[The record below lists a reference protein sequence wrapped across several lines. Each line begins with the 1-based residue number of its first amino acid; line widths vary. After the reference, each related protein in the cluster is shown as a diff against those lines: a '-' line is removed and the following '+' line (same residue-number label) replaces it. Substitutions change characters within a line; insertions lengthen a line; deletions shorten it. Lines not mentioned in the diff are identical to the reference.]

1 MAEQGVNQ
9 GRRLGERTEV
19 HRAAIV
25 IEHRKRFGRVKE
37 ELITAEIRDLSVT
50 GALLALPSATPL
62 VVGQVCDLEISRERG
77 RMRVRR
83 IESDETELL
92 CGIEFIDTR
101 PAFLPTIYQ
110 WLGRDDLVPEQERR

>member
-1 MAEQGVNQ
+1 
-9 GRRLGERTEV
+9 
-19 HRAAIV
+19 
-25 IEHRKRFGRVKE
+25 
-37 ELITAEIRDLSVT
+37 
-50 GALLALPSATPL
+50 
-62 VVGQVCDLEISRERG
+62 
-77 RMRVRR
+77 MRVRR